1 MNLHYNQVVILR
13 SQKTKTSILL
23 ALADSEMKSILD
35 FTAYESRSINQ
46 IIKECNIAHT
56 SAYRKVKWL
65 LDNNLLV
72 TDIFVINQDGK
83 KSSLVRSIFKSITI
97 KYSSVEMIVEIEQNI
112 DVLEKTTRR
121 MFSLD

>member
-1 MNLHYNQVVILR
+1 
-13 SQKTKTSILL
+13 
-23 ALADSEMKSILD
+23 SEMKSILD